1 MFYAIIRGLFKI
13 FLMFLGLKVEG
24 LHNLPKTG
32 PVIVA
37 ANHVSNWDPI
47 LVGVA
52 LSRPIHFMAK
62 AELFE
67 NALLRAI
74 MRGLNAFPVNRGR
87 ADRNAIR
94 QALEMLKCGEMLGIF
109 PEGARRKVVPQ
120 AGIQSGVAMLAM
132 KSGAMV
138 VPVALTGTEG
148 LFPCGWRRT
157 LRVRIGEPMD
167 LVSYRGEKPNTALL
181 GRVSQDIMAQI
192 NLLLCK

>member
-1 MFYAIIRGLFKI
+1 
-13 FLMFLGLKVEG
+13 MFLGLKVEG

-67 NALLRAI
+67 NALLRVI
-74 MRGLNAFPVNRGR
+74 LRGLNAFPVNRGT

-94 QALEMLKCGEMLGIF
+94 QALARLQSGEMLGIF
-109 PEGARRKVVPQ
+109 PEGARRKVAPQ
-120 AGIQSGVAMLAM
+120 AGIQPGVAMLAI
-132 KSGAMV
+132 KSGSVV
-138 VPVALTGTEG
+138 VPVAVTGTEG
-148 LFPCGWRRT
+148 RFPCGWCRD

-167 LVSYRGEKPNTALL
+167 LVSYRGEKPNSALL
-181 GRVSQDIMAQI
+181 GRVSQEIMAQI

>member
-1 MFYAIIRGLFKI
+1 MFYAVARGIFKI
-13 FLMFLGLKVEG
+13 FLMFLGLKAEG

-32 PVIVA
+32 PVIIA

-67 NALLRAI
+67 NRLSKAI
-74 MRGLNAFPVNRGR
+74 FTGLNAFPVKRGS

-94 QALEMLKCGEMLGIF
+94 QALLRLESGSVLGIF
-109 PEGARRKVVPQ
+109 PEGARRKVVPE
-120 AGIQSGVAMLAM
+120 AGIQSGVAMLAI
-132 KSGAMV
+132 KSGSTV
-138 VPVALTGTEG
+138 VPVAVKGTAG
-148 LFPCGWRRT
+148 RFPCGWGSD
-157 LRVRIGEPMD
+157 LRVVVGKPVD
-167 LVSYRGEKPNTALL
+167 LLSYQGGKPNSALL
-181 GRVSQDIMAQI
+181 RRASQEIMEQI